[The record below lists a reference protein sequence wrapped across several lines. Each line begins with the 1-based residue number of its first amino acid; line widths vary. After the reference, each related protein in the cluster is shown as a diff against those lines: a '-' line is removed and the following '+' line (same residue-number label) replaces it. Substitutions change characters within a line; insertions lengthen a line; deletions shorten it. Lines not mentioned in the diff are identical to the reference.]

1 MICPFCLHTKTH
13 VYNSR
18 PTKRTNEI
26 WRRRECLNCK
36 KQFSTR
42 EGVDL
47 GNILLVEE
55 QGKNQQFSTL
65 KLLSSIAASINHVD
79 NIDEKATWLMQTIQT
94 HLLAL
99 AAKNSQLVTPQTIS
113 EVAAA
118 TLHAYDYTSYVK
130 YASAH
135 KLTIKRR

>member
-42 EGVDL
+42 ESVDL
-47 GNILLVEE
+47 SNIISVEN
-55 QGKNQQFSTL
+55 KNGTQQFSTL
-65 KLLSSIAASINHVD
+65 KLLGSIATAIDHLDS
-79 NIDEKATWLMQTIQT
+79 IDEKANWLMQTIRT
-94 HLLAL
+94 RLLSE
-99 AAKNSQLVTPQTIS
+99 AAKRSHRVTPQIIS
-113 EVAAA
+113 EIVAT
-118 TLHAYDYTSYVK
+118 TLHAYDYASYIK